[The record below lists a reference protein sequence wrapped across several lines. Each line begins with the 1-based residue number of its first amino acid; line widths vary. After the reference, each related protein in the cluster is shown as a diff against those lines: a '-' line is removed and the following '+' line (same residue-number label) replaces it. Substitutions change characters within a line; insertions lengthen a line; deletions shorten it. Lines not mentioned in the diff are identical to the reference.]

1 MKDEN
6 SSAEM
11 VLPPEISA
19 IVERMRGRLSAQ
31 SFLLTALKM
40 LESGAVSDPKLHKPS
55 GLDPSGNCNCRES
68 DES

>member
-1 MKDEN
+1 
-6 SSAEM
+6 M

-55 GLDPSGNCNCRES
+55 QLDSSDSCNCRES
-68 DES
+68 DESK